1 MSQNPNTG
9 GAGGG
14 SGEDR
19 RREGEEAPLSGPAG
33 AGDYAGEDRAAP
45 AGGGTVSG
53 KVEEL
58 LAAGVA
64 PSEITN
70 RVAKETGESKQVVGD
85 IVETMI
91 PAAGSAADPRLM
103 AREHGLSGYW
113 NEFMRRVKGGEL
125 GSLPMIVALAV
136 IWIVFYTLNSTF
148 LSAQNLSN
156 LSQQIVGTG
165 MIALGVVFV
174 LLLGEIDLSVG
185 SVSGLA
191 AAVFAVESVNNGV
204 NEYVALILALVTGIG
219 TGFIQ
224 GFFFARIGVPAF
236 VVTLAGFL
244 FWNGLMLNIL
254 GATGTVN
261 LPPTSIVS
269 RLYNTIYGQQIA
281 AYGAAA
287 IGVVLY
293 AAVAVY
299 GRTRRMRAKVP
310 APPIGEIAARVILL
324 AIAAF
329 VVAYVFNQYKGL
341 PLAPLIF
348 LIFIVVGDFILR
360 RTVYGRRIFAV
371 GGSIEAARRA
381 GISVPF
387 IRLTVF
393 SICGLMA
400 AVGGLFLAGQIESA
414 SQTSGGGNLLVN
426 AIAAAVIGGTSLFGG
441 RGKTWSAL
449 LGALVIGSIQSGM
462 NIQGLSNSIQYMVTG
477 AVLLAAVVI
486 DSVARRTQKA
496 SGRV

>member
-1 MSQNPNTG
+1 M
-9 GAGGG
+9 
-14 SGEDR
+14 
-19 RREGEEAPLSGPAG
+19 
-33 AGDYAGEDRAAP
+33 
-45 AGGGTVSG
+45 V
-53 KVEEL
+53 
-58 LAAGVA
+58 
-64 PSEITN
+64 
-70 RVAKETGESKQVVGD
+70 
-85 IVETMI
+85 
-91 PAAGSAADPRLM
+91 PAAGSAADPRLLQQQ
-103 AREHGLSGYW
+103 AGLAGYW
-113 NEFMRRVKGGEL
+113 AAFVRRLKGGEL
-125 GSLPMIVALAV
+125 GSLPVVAALII
-136 IWIVFYTLNSTF
+136 IWIVFYALNSTF

-165 MIALGVVFV
+165 MIALGIVFV
-174 LLLGEIDLSVG
+174 LLLGEIDLAAG

-204 NEYVALILALVTGIG
+204 NQYLALLLALATGAG
-219 TGFIQ
+219 TGFVH

-236 VVTLAGFL
+236 VVTLAGNL
-244 FWNGLMLNIL
+244 GWNGLMLNIL
-254 GATGTVN
+254 GSTGTVN
-261 LPPTSIVS
+261 LPNNGIVS
-269 RLYNTIYGQQIA
+269 KLYNTIYGQLAA
-281 AYGAAA
+281 AYGAAIIA
-287 IGVVLY
+287 VVLY
-293 AAVAVY
+293 ALVALY
-299 GRTRRMRAKVP
+299 GRARRVRAGIP
-310 APPIGEIAARVILL
+310 APPIGEIAARVVLL
-324 AIAAF
+324 AIVAF
-329 VVAYVFNQYKGL
+329 LTAYVFNQYKGL

-371 GGSIEAARRA
+371 GGNIEAARRA

-393 SICGLMA
+393 MISGLMA

-414 SQTSGGGNLLVN
+414 SQTSGGGNLLLN

-462 NIQGLSNSIQYMVTG
+462 NIQGLSNSIQFMVTG